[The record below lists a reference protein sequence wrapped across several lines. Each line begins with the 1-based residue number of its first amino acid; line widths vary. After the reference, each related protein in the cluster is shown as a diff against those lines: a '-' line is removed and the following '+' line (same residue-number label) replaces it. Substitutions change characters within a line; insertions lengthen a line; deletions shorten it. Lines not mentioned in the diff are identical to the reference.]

1 MRLRWIRS
9 QLTNPQSKKY
19 LREAAVLSTTW
30 RRKIAVLRGTIPNSW
45 MRDGRPR
52 VSSRRRLAASA
63 GLDAFRKRP
72 FVTRLVRHVVH
83 LFRLDSLHYFL
94 LVMIYSFD
102 FEVVD
107 SAVVPQFW
115 ILVWVSLSLTRMIL
129 MILSMIKPNLPAV
142 GSMSSRFYPA
152 NLPMNLSIKGYWF
165 ENEVP
170 MNPQNWH
177 FGWSYTIH
185 FCGSLIF
192 TQTHIMIFRW
202 LE

>member
-1 MRLRWIRS
+1 
-9 QLTNPQSKKY
+9 
-19 LREAAVLSTTW
+19 
-30 RRKIAVLRGTIPNSW
+30 

-52 VSSRRRLAASA
+52 VSSRRLSCFSWTGCFPQWGWVNWHWTRDPLWPALLDMLSTFSA
-63 GLDAFRKRP
+63 GTAYIIFYWSWYIRSTLRWW
-72 FVTRLVRHVVH
+72 H
-83 LFRLDSLHYFL
+83 
-94 LVMIYSFD
+94 
-102 FEVVD
+102 

-142 GSMSSRFYPA
+142 GSMSIRFYPA

-177 FGWSYTIH
+177 FGWSYTIQ

-192 TQTHIMIFRW
+192 TQTHIIIIFRW
-202 LE
+202 LG